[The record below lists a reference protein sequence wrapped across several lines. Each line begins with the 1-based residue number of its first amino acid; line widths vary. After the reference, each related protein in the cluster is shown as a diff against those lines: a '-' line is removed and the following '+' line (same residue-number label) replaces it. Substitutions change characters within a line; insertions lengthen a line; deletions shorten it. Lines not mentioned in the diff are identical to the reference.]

1 VAANDRARTEA
12 AKRVEAERERAEAE
26 RERAEAER
34 ERVVAND
41 RARSEAEKRA
51 GAERERAE
59 AQRERAEAND
69 RATRFEAQMLELQQ
83 RLRVGIVH
91 SDE

>member
-12 AKRVEAERERAEAE
+12 AKRVEAETERAEAETERAEAE
-26 RERAEAER
+26 RERAE
-34 ERVVAND
+34 
-41 RARSEAEKRA
+41 
-51 GAERERAE
+51 AERERAE

-69 RATRFEAQMLELQQ
+69 RATRLEAQMLELQQ